1 MYARAETVIVGSW
14 QLCVLWEIDE
24 ALSIIFA
31 SRGMKKSVFMDSFSS
46 EVGNRLL
53 TPETKTNIRTL
64 IIDGEWQQCIV
75 DDKLYLRAA
84 DYDESLDER
93 QVWDDISRKDTEE
106 EYRKAFQTGS
116 RALYFAQCADENEI
130 WLPLLEKAFA
140 KAHGDYS
147 AIEGGFV
154 G

>member
-24 ALSIIFA
+24 VLSIIFA